1 MTKPFD
7 ANDRAAI
14 VAALADTDPDNTIA
28 IAIALKLDALSKLL
42 EDACAKTGELPQSIE
57 FTKPGTVLDQIVIDL
72 FRATLRDQRDLI
84 ARLCG
89 KHPDHLSVPE
99 IRILDHGRQ

>member
-7 ANDRAAI
+7 ANDKAAI
-14 VAALADTDPDNTIA
+14 VAALEDTDPDNTIA
-28 IAIALKLDALSKLL
+28 IAIALKLDTLSRMIKDASAKL
-42 EDACAKTGELPQSIE
+42 GELPQIIE
-57 FTKPGTVLDQIVIDL
+57 VTKPATVLDQIVIDL
-72 FRATLRDQRDLI
+72 FRTTLRDQRNLV

-89 KHPDHLSVPE
+89 KHPDDLSVPE